1 MKTKLT
7 VVLIITIIVCFGN
20 SAYPQDKIVEGA
32 SEFLIERANDNFIYI
47 FEQKIKDN
55 QIIKIYLPRT
65 YSVISSASIQTLL
78 TNGRVWRE
86 SVTTD
91 IDTLYSQVWVT
102 LGRGVSIFPENMLDA
117 LEQYLPSLQEA
128 KLEYQGKTYSL
139 NVINPDDPENV
150 RIIVNNIT
158 NTYYHILNLL
168 QEIKTQLSV
177 KPGTLIEN
185 LTLLRSKE
193 VKLPVL
199 ANIYTVLGLIKNYNN
214 LLNAENYSISGI
226 ESLLLQVEEIKPFLD
241 EASDVIT
248 SAQILANTSYS
259 FSYRI
264 INSFLIVDY
273 LIKRSE
279 KLTGNSF
286 ISPDDYDNY
295 FDKFKQYSLFFA
307 QLSDAASVD
316 QVKNIL
322 KAATVPSVS
331 FGLKRNESELHF
343 AISSYL
349 GLNIG
354 TESINGFKQSSFF
367 GGLSTPIGL
376 EFSYGLC
383 NKNSLGVLFSIL
395 DFGQPINS
403 KLYNS
408 DIKYQLQDLIQ
419 PGVYLIYGIKDLPLA
434 ISFGYYNGK
443 GYKINSSKVN
453 HFSISFAFDMPL
465 FFIL

>member
-1 MKTKLT
+1 LS
-7 VVLIITIIVCFGN
+7 LGN
-20 SAYPQDKIVEGA
+20 AVYSQDKIVEGA
-32 SEFLIERANDNFIYI
+32 TEFLIERANDNFIYI

-55 QIIKIYLPRT
+55 QILKIYLPRT

-91 IDTLYSQVWVT
+91 IDTLYSQVWVS
-102 LGRGVSIFPENMLDA
+102 LGQGVSIFPENMLDA

-128 KLEYQGKTYSL
+128 KLEYQGNMYSL
-139 NVINPDDPENV
+139 HFINPDDPEEV
-150 RIIVNNIT
+150 RTIINKIT
-158 NTYYHILNLL
+158 FTYYRILELL
-168 QEIKTQLSV
+168 PKIKNELSINT
-177 KPGTLIEN
+177 GTLIES
-185 LTLLRSKE
+185 LTILQSNKT
-193 VKLPVL
+193 KLPVL
-199 ANIYTVLGLIKNYNN
+199 ANIDTVLGLIKNYYD
-214 LLNAENYSISGI
+214 LLNAKNYSIAGR
-226 ESLLLQVEEIKPFLD
+226 ESLLLQVEEIRSFLYD
-241 EASDVIT
+241 ATDVIT
-248 SAQILANTSYS
+248 SAQILADTSYS

-264 INSFLIVDY
+264 INAFIIVDY
-273 LIKRSE
+273 LIKRSVE
-279 KLTGNSF
+279 LTGESF
-286 ISPDDYDNY
+286 ISPDHYDNY

-307 QLSDAASVD
+307 QLSDAGSVE

-349 GLNIG
+349 GLSLGIE
-354 TESINGFKQSSFF
+354 TINGFKQGSFF

-376 EFSYGLC
+376 EFSYGLS

-395 DFGQPINS
+395 DFGPPINS

-419 PGVYLIYGIKDLPLA
+419 PGIYLSYGIKDLPLA
-434 ISFGYYNGK
+434 ISLGYYNGK
-443 GYKINSSKVN
+443 GYKINSLKVN